1 MGWRVLEWLIWS
13 APASEILM
21 FMHAADLYDE
31 TRQRVVGLAQ
41 GLDPALP
48 VPACPGWTVRDV
60 VAHLVGLAADVTTS
74 RVDGY
79 AGAAWT
85 ARQVA
90 ERSSC
95 EMSDLFSE
103 WERVLP
109 QFLAVNRDLAAS
121 DLPDTID
128 HVLGPVPKTSFES
141 AFHVDLL
148 HHEHDLLG
156 AAGRPRRDPL
166 PADVAAMRSQL
177 TNVRLR
183 FAADGLATLRLAPT
197 DADRAW
203 QIGTGTPAA
212 SVSARV
218 IDVLRSFG
226 GRRTLEEIR
235 SFDWAGQTDGMAEHL
250 VLPFFQTPLAPIP
263 GG

>member
-1 MGWRVLEWLIWS
+1 
-13 APASEILM
+13 
-21 FMHAADLYDE
+21 MHAADLYDE
-31 TRQRVVGLAQ
+31 TRHRVVELAQ
-41 GLDPALP
+41 ELDPALA
-48 VPACPGWTVRDV
+48 VPACPGWTVHDV

-85 ARQVA
+85 ERQVA

-95 EMSDLFSE
+95 EMSDLFDE

-109 QFLAVNRDLAAS
+109 RFLAINRDLAAS
-121 DLPDTID
+121 DLPTTID
-128 HVLGPVPKTSFES
+128 HVLGPVPKTSFET

-156 AAGRPRRDPL
+156 AAGQPRHEPL
-166 PADVAAMRSQL
+166 PADIAAMRSQL
-177 TNVRLR
+177 ANVRLR

-197 DADRAW
+197 DTDRAW
-203 QIGTGTPAA
+203 QIGNGTPAA
-212 SVSARV
+212 SVSAPV

-235 SFDWAGQTDGMAEHL
+235 SFAWAGQTDGMAARL
-250 VLPFFQTPLAPIP
+250 VLPFFQAPLEPIP

>member
-1 MGWRVLEWLIWS
+1 
-13 APASEILM
+13 
-21 FMHAADLYDE
+21 MHAADLYDQ
-31 TRQRVVGLAQ
+31 TRQRVVELAQ
-41 GLDPALP
+41 GLDPDLP

-79 AGAAWT
+79 AGSAWT
-85 ARQVA
+85 ARQVE

-95 EMSDLFSE
+95 EMSDLFDE

-109 QFLAVNRDLAAS
+109 QFLAINRDLAAS

-156 AAGRPRRDPL
+156 AAGTPRRGPL
-166 PADVAAMRSQL
+166 PADIAAMRSQL
-177 TNVRLR
+177 ANVRLR
-183 FAADGLATLRLAPT
+183 FAADGLPTLLISPT
-197 DADRAW
+197 DTDRSW
-203 QIGTGTPAA
+203 HIGTGTPAA
-212 SVSARV
+212 SVSARA
-218 IDVLRSFG
+218 IDVLRGFG

-235 SFDWAGQTDGMAEHL
+235 SFDWSGQTDGMAERM
-250 VLPFFQTPLAPIP
+250 VLPFFKAPPDPLP

>member
-1 MGWRVLEWLIWS
+1 
-13 APASEILM
+13 M

-235 SFDWAGQTDGMAEHL
+235 SFDWAGQTDGMAERL
-250 VLPFFQTPLAPIP
+250 VLPFFQAPLDPIP

>member
-1 MGWRVLEWLIWS
+1 MSL
-13 APASEILM
+13 
-21 FMHAADLYDE
+21 HAADLYDE
-31 TRQRVVGLAQ
+31 TRQRVTDLAQ
-41 GLDPALP
+41 HLDPALP

-60 VAHLVGLAADVTTS
+60 VAHVVGLAVDVTAA

-85 ARQVA
+85 ARQVG
-90 ERSSC
+90 ERSDRT
-95 EMSDLFSE
+95 MSELTAE

-109 QFLAVNRDLAAS
+109 RFLSINRDLAAS
-121 DLPDTID
+121 DLPDTIN

-156 AAGRPRRDPL
+156 AAGMPRRHPL
-166 PADVAAMRSQL
+166 PADIAAMRSQL

-183 FAADGLATLRLAPT
+183 FAADGLGTLRLAPT
-197 DADRAW
+197 DTDREW
-203 QIGTGTPAA
+203 KIGTGTPDA
-212 SVSARV
+212 SLSAPA
-218 IDVLRSFG
+218 IDILRSFG
-226 GRRTLEEIR
+226 GRRTLEEIG
-235 SFDWAGQTDGMAEHL
+235 SFDWRGRTDGMAERL
-250 VLPFFQTPLAPIP
+250 VLPFFDAPRTPLP